1 MKNTFLFLILLALT
15 TIISVAQESSEQRI
29 IPIIPKPATLQIKDG
44 KFNFTENITIRL
56 NSSSTELKALGDL
69 IAESVNQKT
78 GWKLHSSTKT
88 KHENSKSLILLQIKK
103 NYQPSESYSLEIE
116 PNKITITAGSGAGLF
131 YGIQSL
137 LQMIPVKPNTKE
149 FSVPCA
155 KIEDQPRFK
164 WRGAHLDVCRHMFP
178 LEFIKKYIDIL
189 AMYKMNTFHWHLTD
203 DQGWRIEIKKYSK
216 LTQIGSMRK
225 ETTGDGKPYGGFYT
239 QKQIREVVAYAKE
252 RYITVVPEIEMP
264 GHALAALS
272 AYPELS
278 CTGGPFES
286 ATTWG
291 VFDDIYCAGNEKVFN
306 LLEDVLTE
314 VIKLFPGEYIHIGGD
329 EAPKSRWEK
338 CPKCQARMKAEGLKT
353 EMELQ
358 SYFTQRIEKFLN
370 SKGKKIIGWDEILEG
385 GLAQNA
391 AVMSWRGIDGG
402 IAAAKA
408 KHVAVMTPTD
418 YCYFDYYQGLDKTK
432 EPKAIGGY
440 VSLEKVYSY
449 EPVPEALTPDEAK
462 YIIGTQANMWSEYIE
477 TTDYVE
483 YMLLPR
489 LCALSEVAWTLKELK
504 NYNDFSARLLKHYD
518 MLTNKKIN
526 FRHP

>member
-1 MKNTFLFLILLALT
+1 
-15 TIISVAQESSEQRI
+15 
-29 IPIIPKPATLQIKDG
+29 
-44 KFNFTENITIRL
+44 
-56 NSSSTELKALGDL
+56 
-69 IAESVNQKT
+69 
-78 GWKLHSSTKT
+78 
-88 KHENSKSLILLQIKK
+88 
-103 NYQPSESYSLEIE
+103 
-116 PNKITITAGSGAGLF
+116 
-131 YGIQSL
+131 
-137 LQMIPVKPNTKE
+137 
-149 FSVPCA
+149 
-155 KIEDQPRFK
+155 
-164 WRGAHLDVCRHMFP
+164 
-178 LEFIKKYIDIL
+178 
-189 AMYKMNTFHWHLTD
+189 
-203 DQGWRIEIKKYSK
+203 
-216 LTQIGSMRK
+216 
-225 ETTGDGKPYGGFYT
+225 
-239 QKQIREVVAYAKE
+239 
-252 RYITVVPEIEMP
+252 
-264 GHALAALS
+264 LS

-278 CTGGPFES
+278 CTSGPFES

-291 VFDDIYCAGNEKVFN
+291 VFDDIYCAGNEKVFKF
-306 LLEDVLTE
+306 LEDVLTE

-462 YIIGTQANMWSEYIE
+462 YIIGTQANMWSEFIE

-489 LCALSEVAWTLKELK
+489 LCALSEVAWTPKGLK
-504 NYNDFSARLLKHYD
+504 NYDDFSARLLKHYD